1 MNNDEKAGGGPAYPQ
16 GVAYSSV
23 VSTFYWSPKLIKLA
37 KDIIED
43 LRIPLRNFIF
53 FSCK

>member
-23 VSTFYWSPKLIKLA
+23 VSTFYNLQ
-37 KDIIED
+37 
-43 LRIPLRNFIF
+43 N
-53 FSCK
+53 